1 MKTDDLVI
9 DRHVLSGSWRWGKP
23 WVTISSWQSSTTSS
37 SSLWNLQ
44 VRIVSIFYHYWWN
57 IINPSFC
64 FLTSRFQT
72 SRRESSRWLIGITS
86 RETRTTQ
93 INTTTWLRIIL
104 PTIVEKGLLTWPD
117 QKQKKV
123 TLIRIQTTLWCDV
136 PKNET
141 GEEGREQGEGALIMM
156 VFGGANISQGPSND
170 NVIPMHYLFPAGG
183 KTFIWKTFF
192 WLSEGRKWNVIVVL
206 ETM

>member
-1 MKTDDLVI
+1 MKTDDLII
-9 DRHVLSGSWRWGKP
+9 DRYVLSGSWRWGKP

-44 VRIVSIFYHYWWN
+44 VRIVSIFYYYWWN

-104 PTIVEKGLLTWPD
+104 PIIVEKGLLTWPD
-117 QKQKKV
+117 QKQKSDPDKNSDDPV
-123 TLIRIQTTLWCDV
+123 MWCAQEWNRGRRERARGGSTYHDGFRRCKYLTRTL
-136 PKNET
+136 
-141 GEEGREQGEGALIMM
+141 
-156 VFGGANISQGPSND
+156 
-170 NVIPMHYLFPAGG
+170 
-183 KTFIWKTFF
+183 
-192 WLSEGRKWNVIVVL
+192 KW
-206 ETM
+206 